1 MVVQHNGVKMIVR
14 KKVNS
19 AVYCQTALVS
29 VFLLFL
35 LLFHMAGKN
44 TKPIISV
51 DVCESRMSPKK
62 GTPCQ
67 VPSCMFE
74 DTDSRGILSSLS
86 LFFFS
91 LQCSNQ
97 AGRLHAGAV
106 RPAPQHG

>member
-29 VFLLFL
+29 VFLL
-35 LLFHMAGKN
+35 LFHMARKN

-62 GTPCQ
+62 GTPSQ

-86 LFFFS
+86 FFFFFLS
-91 LQCSNQ
+91 AMQ
-97 AGRLHAGAV
+97 
-106 RPAPQHG
+106 